1 MSNAHKPTPGRKHSG
16 GPAKKLEVN
25 DSQREPK
32 YDVLPLED
40 HESSNPGRG
49 VAAITKTIVV
59 RDERGQVVS
68 VTKVASD
75 ARFGVGVKPKPGQTV
90 KEYAEGR
97 FDEDPFLRQQ
107 KERPVEPRPTPAKK
121 KR

>member
-1 MSNAHKPTPGRKHSG
+1 MSNAHKPTPRRKHSG
-16 GPAKKLEVN
+16 GPVEKREVN

-40 HESSNPGRG
+40 REPSHPGRG

-68 VTKVASD
+68 VTKVAPD
-75 ARFGVGVKPKPGQTV
+75 AKFGVGVKPKPGQTV
-90 KEYAEGR
+90 KEYAEGK
-97 FDEDPFLRQQ
+97 FDEDPFLQQQ
-107 KERPVEPRPTPAKK
+107 KERPVEPRPNPTKK